1 MKPTLTLLVGVP
13 GSGKTTWANKNHKE
27 NEVVLSSDL
36 IRKELFNDE
45 TNQENNKLV
54 FTTLYNRARRLLK
67 SGKSV
72 IIDATNVTIK
82 DRSRALNNFT
92 NFAVLKVAIVFKT
105 PTDICKFRDKNRTRT
120 VGEEVIDKFTEK
132 FINPTKE
139 EGFDEII
146 YIE

>member
-54 FTTLYNRARRLLK
+54 FTTLYNRARELLK

-82 DRSRALNNFT
+82 DRSRALKNFT
-92 NFAVLKVAIVFKT
+92 NFSVIKVAIVFKT
-105 PTDICKFRDKNRTRT
+105 ATDICKFRDKNRTRT

>member
-54 FTTLYNRARRLLK
+54 FTTLYNRARELLK

-82 DRSRALNNFT
+82 DRSRALNNFK
-92 NFAVLKVAIVFKT
+92 NFAVSKVAIVFKT
-105 PTDICKFRDKNRTRT
+105 ATDICKFRDKNRTRT

>member
-54 FTTLYNRARRLLK
+54 FTTLYKRARNLIK
-67 SGKSV
+67 QGKSV

-82 DRSRALNNFT
+82 DTSRALNNFA
-92 NFAVLKVAIVFKT
+92 NFDVIKVAIVFKT
-105 PTDICKFRDKNRTRT
+105 ATDICKFRDKNRTRT

-139 EGFDEII
+139 EGFNEIK

>member
-13 GSGKTTWANKNHKE
+13 GSGKTTWANKNHKD

-45 TNQENNKLV
+45 TNQENNKLM
-54 FTTLYNRARRLLK
+54 FTTLYNRARKLLK

-72 IIDATNVTIK
+72 IIDATNVTVN
-82 DRSRALNNFT
+82 DRARALNNFA
-92 NFAVLKVAIVFKT
+92 NFDVIKVAIVFKT
-105 PTDICKFRDKNRTRT
+105 ATDICKFRDKNRTRT